1 MFFTEM
7 WERFSYYLM
16 VGILLIYMT
25 NPVEEGAKGFSG
37 KIGADIV
44 GSFIALVYLTPF
56 IGGLL
61 ADRFLG
67 YLKSIFIG
75 GSMMAAGYIGLALP
89 GDTAMFVSLALIIVG
104 NGFFKPNI
112 STLLGNIYNRE
123 DLKPLKDN
131 AYNIFYMGINIGA
144 FICNF
149 VAAWLR
155 NEYGWGYAFAAAGV
169 GLIIGLIILSTAL
182 KNREIKEANIKK
194 PVQAEDMPISRIFSL
209 VFLPAIIA
217 AVIGWFVPTKLLG
230 APIIGSQANDAFI
243 FACLPIIAFYVSLW
257 VKAKG
262 QDKKGIGALLFIFA
276 ISIAFWTIYN
286 QNSTGL
292 TLWAEKHTDRKASPT
307 TAKITGA
314 IFPMQKVTDTPRLV
328 TKVDQYLREVKDKSP
343 VISLETRYTYSKVKD
358 KEKID
363 TMVYGI
369 TQQGNMID
377 TGSKL
382 VKVMGPDTYFNNV
395 PKDQWPNGKEIKL
408 TNTELFQS
416 INPLFI
422 VLLTLLFV
430 PFFSWLRKRNKE
442 PTTMSKFGMALFIS
456 GLSALAMVFAIM
468 SVPSIYTHKASA
480 IWLWLTYFIFTIS
493 EIFLSPM
500 GLSLVSKLSPQR
512 LTALMMG
519 GWFLSTSIGGK
530 LAGVMTS
537 FWDDFTDKKM
547 FFLILVMARCVNG
560 AGLLMVQA
568 LFRPTDLMAMFVPR
582 AALGVGNLTVLCFLD
597 TIFIRDLRG
606 CLMPAFMDSFK
617 IADLAALDK
626 RKMA

>member
-1 MFFTEM
+1 MSQSPDLIQRPPAKAGSHPKALYVLFFTEM
-7 WERFSYYLM
+7 WERFAYYLM

-25 NPVEEGAKGFSG
+25 DPVSSGAKGFAP
-37 KIGADIV
+37 KIGADVV

-56 IGGLL
+56 IGGLI
-61 ADRFLG
+61 ADRYLG
-67 YLKSIFIG
+67 YIKSIFLG
-75 GSMMAAGYIGLALP
+75 GSLMAAGYLGLSLP

-144 FICNF
+144 FFCNF
-149 VAAWLR
+149 AAAYLR

-169 GLIIGLIILSTAL
+169 GLIIGLITLSTAI
-182 KNREIKEANIKK
+182 KNKEIKEANIKK
-194 PVQAEDMPISRIFSL
+194 PVQAEDMPLSKIL
-209 VFLPAIIA
+209 GTVFLPAIIA
-217 AVIGWFVPTKLLG
+217 AVIGWFGPTKLFG
-230 APIIGSQANDAFI
+230 SPIMGTQANDAFI
-243 FACLPIIAFYVSLW
+243 FACLPIIAFYISLW

-276 ISIAFWTIYN
+276 IAVAFWTIYN

-292 TLWAEKHTDRKASPT
+292 TLWAQKHTDRTLSPSTEKIASVF
-307 TAKITGA
+307 A
-314 IFPMQKVTDTPRLV
+314 PMQKVSDTPRLV
-328 TKVDQYLREVKDKSP
+328 NKLDPYMREVKDDSGK
-343 VISLETRYTYSKVKD
+343 VIQE
-358 KEKID
+358 
-363 TMVYGI
+363 
-369 TQQGNMID
+369 
-377 TGSKL
+377 
-382 VKVMGPDTYFNNV
+382 MGPDPYFVNV
-395 PKDQWPNGKEIKL
+395 PKDQWPHGKDVKL
-408 TNTELFQS
+408 FNTELFQS

-422 VLLTLLFV
+422 VALTLFFV

-480 IWLWLTYFIFTIS
+480 IWLWITYFIFTIS

-500 GLSLVSKLSPQR
+500 GLSLVSKLAPQR

-547 FFLILVMARCVNG
+547 FFLILVV
-560 AGLLMVQA
+560 
-568 LFRPTDLMAMFVPR
+568 
-582 AALGVGNLTVLCFLD
+582 AA
-597 TIFIRDLRG
+597 FIGGILIYSRIKTLN
-606 CLMPAFMDSFK
+606 K
-617 IADLAALDK
+617 VVKDK
-626 RKMA
+626 TGFD